1 MLGSIIL
8 KKRKIF
14 IEYADMNLRYLSAS
28 GILKRSGRGITVM
41 PEYKSLAYELTKN
54 VISDATLKERYK
66 LLCQELRY
74 QQIIQRLLKRCWKI

>member
-1 MLGSIIL
+1 
-8 KKRKIF
+8 
-14 IEYADMNLRYLSAS
+14 MNLRYLSAS